1 MAQTTQLID
10 TLKRMLKLH
19 RFSYADVAQQLSL
32 SQASVK
38 RLFSEQSFSLERL
51 DKVCQMME
59 VEISDLVAEM
69 SAHSRVMVSEL
80 SLEQEQQIADDV
92 ALLLVTVCI
101 LNRWTISQLMD
112 HFRLSEHQCI
122 QHLAVLDRLK
132 LIELLPE
139 NKVKLRIAPNF
150 KWRDNGPI
158 QHFFQQKIAADFFDS
173 SFTQQQEQ
181 LIVINGML
189 SKAGMA
195 IFQRK
200 LAQLVHEFDE
210 LNNDDAA
217 LPLGQRT
224 GTTVVLATRSWQYGL
239 FDSLRK

>member
-1 MAQTTQLID
+1 MAQTAQLID
-10 TLKRMLKLH
+10 TLKRLLKSH
-19 RFSYADVAQQLSL
+19 GFNYADVAVQLSL

-59 VEISDLVAEM
+59 IEISDLVAEM
-69 SAHSRVMVSEL
+69 NAHSRVMVSGL
-80 SLEQEQQIADDV
+80 SLEQEQEIADDV

-101 LNRWTISQLMD
+101 LNRWTMSQFMK

-122 QHLAVLDRLK
+122 QRLAVLDRLK
-132 LIELLPE
+132 LIELLPG
-139 NKVKLRIAPNF
+139 NKVKLRVAPNF
-150 KWRDNGPI
+150 KWLDNGPI
-158 QHFFQQKIAADFFDS
+158 QQFFQQKIAADFFDS
-173 SFTQQQEQ
+173 HFTKQQEK

-189 SKAGMA
+189 SREGMA
-195 IFQRK
+195 VFHRK
-200 LAQLVHEFDE
+200 LTQLAHEFDE

-217 LPLGQRT
+217 LPLGKRT

-239 FDSLRK
+239 FEGLRK

>member
-1 MAQTTQLID
+1 MAQTAQLID
-10 TLKRMLKLH
+10 TLKRMLKSHGL
-19 RFSYADVAQQLSL
+19 SYADVAKQLSL

-59 VEISDLVAEM
+59 IEISDLVMEM
-69 SAHSRVMVSEL
+69 SSHLRVMVSEI
-80 SLEQEQQIADDV
+80 SQEQEQEIADDV

-101 LNRWTISQLMD
+101 LNRWTMEQLMEYF
-112 HFRLSEHQCI
+112 HFTEHQCI

-132 LIELLPE
+132 LIELLPG

-150 KWRDNGPI
+150 KWLDNGPI
-158 QHFFQQKIAADFFDS
+158 QQFFQQKIAADFFDS
-173 SFTQQQEQ
+173 NFSKQQEK

-210 LNNDDAA
+210 LNTDDAA
-217 LPLGQRT
+217 LPLDQRT

>member
-1 MAQTTQLID
+1 MAQTAQLIN
-10 TLKRMLKLH
+10 TLKRMLKSH
-19 RFSYADVAQQLSL
+19 GINYADVAVQLSL

-69 SAHSRVMVSEL
+69 NAHSRVMVSEL
-80 SLEQEQQIADDV
+80 SLEQEQEIADDV

-101 LNRWTISQLMD
+101 LNRWTMPQLME

-122 QHLAVLDRLK
+122 QRLAVLDRLK
-132 LIELLPE
+132 LIELLPG
-139 NKVKLRIAPNF
+139 NKIKLRIAPNF
-150 KWRDNGPI
+150 KWLDNGPI
-158 QHFFQQKIAADFFDS
+158 QQFFQQKIAADFFDS
-173 SFTQQQEQ
+173 HFTKQQEK

-189 SKAGMA
+189 SREGMA
-195 IFQRK
+195 IFHRK
-200 LAQLVHEFDE
+200 LTQLAREFDE
-210 LNNDDAA
+210 LNNNDAA

-239 FDSLRK
+239 FESLRQ